1 MEFLSYHTS
10 IIQEPKIDTELLQNS
25 SGWSLWKKLSYHT
38 SIQSKDY
45 LLENLSRHR
54 LKETD
59 IFTLAYLASNEV
71 LEEEDREK
79 YKYQLLKKLEENIP
93 KKKLEE
99 NN

>member
-10 IIQEPKIDTELLQNS
+10 ITQEPKKDTELL
-25 SGWSLWKKLSYHT
+25 KKLSYHT
-38 SIQSKDY
+38 SIQSKEI
-45 LLENLSRHR
+45 LLDNLSRHR

-79 YKYQLLKKLEENIP
+79 YKYQLLKKLEEN
-93 KKKLEE
+93 
-99 NN
+99 N